1 MCGGVYNGHSYNMLG
16 LTQVECFPNLDSL
29 ISAPQTSKPQEHKKT
44 QRTASYFPKTAFPCV
59 YACQQKYH
67 GFCCE
72 TYIKLFEWTVS

>member
-44 QRTASYFPKTAFPCV
+44 QRTTSYVPKTAFPV
-59 YACQQKYH
+59 YMHASKN
-67 GFCCE
+67 
-72 TYIKLFEWTVS
+72 TTVSVVRLI